1 MKAEVICVGSE
12 LLAGAVDDTNGGHIA
27 RQLAKVGIETTL
39 QVTVGDEI
47 DCIARAL
54 GDACGRADVVIVSG
68 GLGPTQDDL
77 TRESLARATGRKLE
91 FSAELDAKIRAFFKA
106 KGKLMSPVNRVQAYL
121 PHGSRAIANPIGTAP
136 GIELEH
142 QGARVFALP
151 GVPGEMEAMLARK
164 VIPAISGERGLVDVS
179 DKTLRFTGI
188 GESDLAQRIQ
198 DVVDG
203 CRASGG
209 PVISILASGG
219 QIAVN
224 LRASSPPGA
233 AAAEEVGP
241 VEREIRRRLGADLFG
256 VDDQTL
262 ESVVVELA
270 ARMGLTVSV
279 AESFTGGLLSSQLVS
294 VPGSSKV
301 FHTGFVTYS
310 RAAKVK
316 QLGLSSDLLE
326 RYGAVSEEAAAAM
339 ASGARQ
345 VSGASVGLST
355 TGEAGPDPNESPV
368 GTMFIGLSWDGGS
381 VVRKLMVSGGR
392 AEIRAAGSTAA
403 LDALRRW
410 LLGDGARA

>member
-12 LLAGAVDDTNGGHIA
+12 LLAGAVVDTNGGRIA
-27 RQLAKVGIETTL
+27 QQLAKVGVETTL
-39 QVTVGDEI
+39 QLTVGDEI
-47 DCIARAL
+47 DRIAQVV
-54 GDACGRADVVIVSG
+54 GDACGRADVIVVSG
-68 GLGPTQDDL
+68 GLGPTHDDL
-77 TRESLARATGRKLE
+77 TREGLARATGRELE

-106 KGKLMSPVNRVQAYL
+106 KGKSMSPVNRVQAYL

-142 QGARVFALP
+142 RGTRVFALP
-151 GVPGEMEAMLARK
+151 GVPGEMEAMLARQ
-164 VIPAISGERGLVDVS
+164 VIPAIAGERGLVEVS
-179 DKTLRFTGI
+179 DKTLRFSGI

-209 PVISILASGG
+209 PVISILSSGG

-224 LRASSPPGA
+224 LRASSGPGA
-233 AAAEEVGP
+233 AVVQEIGP
-241 VEREIRRRLGADLFG
+241 VEREIRRRLRAELFG

-262 ESVVVELA
+262 ESVVVGLA

-294 VPGSSKV
+294 VPGSSEV
-301 FHTGFVTYS
+301 FHAGFVAYS
-310 RAAKVK
+310 RAAKIK

-326 RYGAVSEEAAAAM
+326 RYGAVSEEAADAM

-345 VSGASVGLST
+345 ASGASVGLST
-355 TGEAGPDPNESPV
+355 TGEAGPDPNEKPV

-381 VVRKLMVSGGR
+381 VVRKLMASGGR

-410 LLGDGARA
+410 LAGDGAQA